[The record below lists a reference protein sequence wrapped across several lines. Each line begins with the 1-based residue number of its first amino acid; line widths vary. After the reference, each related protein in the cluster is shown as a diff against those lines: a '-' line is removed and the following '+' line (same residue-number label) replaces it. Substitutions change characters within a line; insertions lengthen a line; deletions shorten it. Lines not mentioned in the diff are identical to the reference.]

1 MGAGVS
7 SRDRPAW
14 EGSTRRETLPANW
27 YTEIRPAVLER
38 DGYQCRIVFE
48 DICIGHANQVDHEGG
63 RDDHRLEMLRAA
75 CEPCHQR
82 RSSQQGRAARVS
94 ERRPPEQHPAFG

>member
-1 MGAGVS
+1 MPDKGRV
-7 SRDRPAW
+7 PW

-38 DGYQCRIVFE
+38 DKYRCRIGFE
-48 DICIGHANQVDHEGG
+48 GLCVVDANQVDHIGD

-75 CEPCHQR
+75 CEPCHRR

-94 ERRPPEQHPAFG
+94 ERRPPELHPAFG